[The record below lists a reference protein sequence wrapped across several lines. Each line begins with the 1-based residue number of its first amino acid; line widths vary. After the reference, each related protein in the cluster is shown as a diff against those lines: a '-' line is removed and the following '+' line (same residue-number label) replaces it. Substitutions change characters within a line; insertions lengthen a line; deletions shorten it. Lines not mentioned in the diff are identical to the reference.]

1 MLQQFKKNQQKIN
14 MLIEEMNKFV
24 RRKRIGDKDWQTY
37 AEADRIPQLNEKCFC
52 LEPKSRKWLRAKI
65 VSLDNSK
72 ALCKVR
78 YLDTGNLETNFY
90 TFDSLM
96 VWKEF
101 ELSRIA
107 PRAIRCVLHK
117 SSYAGDKYEK
127 DIGLETR
134 FLFKDLTARQNLKC
148 VLVEPLAKSAV
159 ENKNDIYINESED
172 QTWVVKLYKPVE
184 YRKLLENGSLLNKDS
199 LKDDNNN
206 LKENE
211 SADSSKTMDSKI
223 MYERNLSVIEPKS
236 INDLISEQIE
246 QERKHLAN
254 KSNPQCAFNSA
265 DIRVKAGE
273 VEASFNLVKTGR
285 VEQESVEQQQQQQS
299 KIVSSHSIGEIAP
312 VQKENS
318 QNFEEMYKSLQF
330 VPGVQSELPVS
341 TSKHSLAETSKSNV
355 TLEISEA
362 NEKVI
367 LFK

>member
-1 MLQQFKKNQQKIN
+1 

-78 YLDTGNLETNFY
+78 YLDTGNLETDFY

-117 SSYAGDKYEK
+117 SSYGGDNYEK

-148 VLVEPLAKSAV
+148 VLVEPLAKATV

-184 YRKLLENGSLLNKDS
+184 YRKLLENGSLLGKDS

-236 INDLISEQIE
+236 INDFISEQIE

-254 KSNPQCAFNSA
+254 KSNPQFNSA

-285 VEQESVEQQQQQQS
+285 VEQESAEQQQQQS
-299 KIVSSHSIGEIAP
+299 KIASSHSIGEIASA
-312 VQKENS
+312 QKENS

-330 VPGVQSELPVS
+330 VPGVQPELPVS
-341 TSKHSLAETSKSNV
+341 TSKHSIAETSKSNV
-355 TLEISEA
+355 TLEISET
-362 NEKVI
+362 NDKVI
-367 LFK
+367 LL

>member
-1 MLQQFKKNQQKIN
+1 

-37 AEADRIPQLNEKCFC
+37 AEAERIPQLNEKCFC

-117 SSYAGDKYEK
+117 SRHGGDPYEK
-127 DIGLETR
+127 DIGLETK

-148 VLVEPLAKSAV
+148 VLVEPLARAAV

-172 QTWVVKLYKPVE
+172 QTWVVKLYKPGE
-184 YRKLLENGSLLNKDS
+184 YRKLLENGSLLSKDS

-206 LKENE
+206 L
-211 SADSSKTMDSKI
+211 SADSGKTMDSKP

-236 INDLISEQIE
+236 INDLISEQGE
-246 QERKHLAN
+246 QERKHWAN
-254 KSNPQCAFNSA
+254 KSNPQSAFNSA
-265 DIRVKAGE
+265 DIRVKAGQ
-273 VEASFNLVKTGR
+273 VEASFNMVKTGR
-285 VEQESVEQQQQQQS
+285 VEQDSTEPQQQQQQS
-299 KIVSSHSIGEIAP
+299 SKIASSHSIGEIAP
-312 VQKENS
+312 AQKENS

-330 VPGVQSELPVS
+330 VPGVQPELPVS
-341 TSKHSLAETSKSNV
+341 TSKQSIAETSKSNV
-355 TLEISEA
+355 TLEISES
-362 NEKVI
+362 NDKVI
-367 LFK
+367 LFKIKSKN